1 MIFETWPRVDPKSK
15 LEKFEMLTKRIIVLL
30 LFLALILAAGVGL
43 RYSPDQ
49 AWLLH
54 NEDAMRTWVH
64 DSPTQSFLVGIVI
77 YTGLS
82 MIPGTSGKSVI
93 FGWLYGWCL
102 ALIMVEVGYTAAA
115 LISFLISRHAL
126 RPVLQTRWQHHLD
139 QTSERFEKEGAFYL
153 LVLRLAHAP
162 YTLVNYAAG
171 ATRIPFNTFWWTT
184 HLGILPGVA
193 VFTLVGARIPTLAEV
208 VDGGVTRFL
217 DGPLLFA
224 LIATF
229 LLPILLR
236 PAIRTMSRRNEIP

>member
-1 MIFETWPRVDPKSK
+1 MDPKNN
-15 LEKFEMLTKRIIVLL
+15 LEQFEMLIKRIIVVLF
-30 LFLALILAAGVGL
+30 FLALILAIGVSI

-49 AWLLH
+49 AWLLS
-54 NEDAMRTWVH
+54 NEEAIRTWVH
-64 DSPTQSFLVGIVI
+64 ESPTTSFFLGILI
-77 YTGLS
+77 YTGMS

-93 FGWLYGWCL
+93 FGWLYGWYV
-102 ALIMVEVGYTAAA
+102 AVIMVEVGYTAAA
-115 LISFLISRHAL
+115 LISFLISRHVF
-126 RPVLQTRWQHHLD
+126 RPVLQTRWQYHLE
-139 QTSERFEKEGAFYL
+139 QTSKRFEKEGAFYL

-217 DGPLLFA
+217 DGPLILA

-236 PAIRTMSRRNEIP
+236 PVIRTMSHQNAIP

>member
-1 MIFETWPRVDPKSK
+1 MDPKNN
-15 LEKFEMLTKRIIVLL
+15 LEQFEMLIKRIIVVLF
-30 LFLALILAAGVGL
+30 FLALILAIGVGI

-49 AWLLH
+49 AWLLS
-54 NEDAMRTWVH
+54 NEEAIRTWVH
-64 DSPTQSFLVGIVI
+64 NSPIMSFFLGILI
-77 YTGLS
+77 YTGMS

-93 FGWLYGWCL
+93 FGWLYGWYV
-102 ALIMVEVGYTAAA
+102 AVIMVEVGYTAAA
-115 LISFLISRHAL
+115 LISFFISRHVF
-126 RPVLQTRWQHHLD
+126 RPVLQTRWQYHLE
-139 QTSERFEKEGAFYL
+139 QTSKRFEKEGAFYL

-217 DGPLLFA
+217 DGPLILA

-236 PAIRTMSRRNEIP
+236 PVIRTMSHQNAIP